1 MVKTVPSNGGGKG
14 LIPDQG
20 GKVSHALG
28 LKKKKKNRSNIIKKF
43 NKDLKKMFHIKKF

>member
-1 MVKTVPSNGGGKG
+1 VVKTVPSNGGGKG

-28 LKKKKKNRSNIIKKF
+28 LKKKKKTEAK
-43 NKDLKKMFHIKKF
+43 L